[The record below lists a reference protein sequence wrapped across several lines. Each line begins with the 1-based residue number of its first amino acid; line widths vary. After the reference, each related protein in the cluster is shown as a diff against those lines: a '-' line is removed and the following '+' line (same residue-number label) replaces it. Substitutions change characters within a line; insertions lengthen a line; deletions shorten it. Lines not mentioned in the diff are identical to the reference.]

1 MVDTL
6 PQARTTD
13 SATATAGQTAFN
25 FTYNVNYLDVFLNGV
40 KLSGAEFTA
49 TDGSNITLAEVY
61 FAGDIVEFI
70 SYSTAGA
77 GSGTVSSSNDLVT

>member
-13 SATATAGQTAFN
+13 SATATAGQTAFR

-49 TDGSNITLAEVY
+49 TDGSNITLAGLASLV
-61 FAGDIVEFI
+61 ILLN
-70 SYSTAGA
+70 SYHIQQQVLDQVLSPVLTI
-77 GSGTVSSSNDLVT
+77 